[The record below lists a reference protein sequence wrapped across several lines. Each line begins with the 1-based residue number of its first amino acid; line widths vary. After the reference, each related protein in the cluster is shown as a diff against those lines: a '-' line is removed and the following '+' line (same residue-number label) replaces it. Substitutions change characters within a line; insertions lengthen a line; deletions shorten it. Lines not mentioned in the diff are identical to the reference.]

1 MDDLQILVKAVVDA
15 NSETALNSQ
24 LSSLVKSVAASH
36 EIKLKVVL
44 DDSSIKTAQSQLQAI
59 TKQASSASAGGKKG
73 STTALKV
80 FDPAQLEA
88 DGQRYFLSVQDIVA
102 RAQAEFSKLGKVDI
116 TNVFKD
122 AKGNIQSFSA
132 NVTKADG
139 VVERFNFNLAKIQQG
154 SKALK
159 GFVQSNSVL
168 SDKNAGTNLEQT
180 LNYLNRVDNKIAD
193 ITSKTLT
200 NSSKPLLGDMEQ
212 YNQYQTKLQEVQARI
227 QEIKSSTTTLSAEH
241 KREIDSMVADLQ
253 RYAKELQTSA
263 YAATDLKAN
272 TFSNQKAELQ
282 ATLETN
288 IKKWQNSGLFG
299 GDFKASV
306 EEAKAALDSALN
318 PQDLDNYRHRLTLL
332 QQQFKQMKLD
342 SGQANSVLDTERLN
356 TNIQSAQIRIQ
367 NLKQTYSS
375 FLSDPTLVSKWQQLF
390 DSSQMITSNKE
401 LTNLNAK
408 IRLFEQELI
417 QAGKHSHSLWSELSN
432 NVQKMASWMVLGGV
446 IAGIMRGVTGLYDAV
461 LELDSAMVELRKVT
475 DETDATY
482 DKFLSTAADKAVE
495 IGTSYS
501 DFVNSAAD
509 FARLGYDINDATNLA
524 EVANIYSVVG
534 DEIKDINTATSS
546 IVSTMKAFGIEA
558 SDAMII
564 VDKFNEVGNNFAIS
578 SGGIG
583 DAMQRSAASL
593 AAANNTIDESIALI
607 VAANNVIQDPD
618 VVGTMWKTVSMRIR
632 GAKTELE
639 EAGLETEF
647 MAEST
652 AKLRDEIKGLTNVK
666 GLGGF
671 DIMKDDKTF
680 KSTYDIILGI
690 SKVWKDMS
698 DIDQAA
704 LLELL
709 AGKRQGN
716 ALAAALTNMDDAV
729 KVLRTSVDAEGS
741 ALAEHEKWMDSIQAK
756 QQQFEA
762 QYQAFAN
769 AFVNSELIKGVYD
782 TGTGMLGWLTKLV
795 ETLGALPTLFAAI
808 TPFFNKMQLFK
819 TDTSKNW
826 LGTGTGFSFAWN
838 ANKIDIDGDIKL
850 LEDYNAKIQGLGTSV
865 NDLNQRQII
874 WNDTIGRGS
883 NSLKTAVHV
892 TDSATISSDA
902 YRTATQSASTSTVAL
917 GVASK
922 AAAIGV
928 NVLKTALNMLISFGI
943 GLAISALVSAI
954 SGLINKAKEARE
966 ASIEAGRAAVES
978 NANLLELASSYITL
992 SNAVEAGTGS
1002 QEELTSVQDEL
1013 IQYLKTQGIVVQN
1026 LAGDYDDLRAS
1037 IIGAAQEAMK
1047 TNISTALAGAAD
1059 SKEQAV
1065 KDLTRFYGGASS
1077 FSAAGDGT
1085 VEALNYLKDKGFS
1098 GISVGTEGGTFITPN
1113 STTWDLFS
1121 EASFDEVMENYHWL
1135 EDAMNAVREEFGRD
1149 NPVFEVLSD
1158 AYNDYHENLKDAISD
1173 IDNANKM
1180 IAQSWLLA
1188 AEAAGSPTSLDEFQT
1203 FRETIIQN
1211 LSEDQ
1216 DFDPDSSFDAEGIVD
1231 SLLSDNSQY
1240 RGLLS
1245 ALQEQEAITEQIYA
1259 KRREIVESLVP
1270 RNYENFEPGSSM
1282 QLLTMGDWGRETE
1295 EIREQLR
1302 SLSDEE
1308 LEVAYDVVVR
1318 QGATS
1323 WDDVT
1328 AALAEYNSEQ
1338 AVAKRHCEEL
1348 QNRLRGLWSSED
1360 FEDTKD
1366 ELIELAYS
1374 VDGITAENIKELASE
1389 SDILS
1394 AILQQDGMDAQF
1406 LAKILQSMAEG
1417 NDGLSLITEDALKLN
1432 QALFDMRKEFDEVT
1446 AAKSRYDS
1454 AMSVDEKDTNFK
1466 SYAEAFEELNNQF
1479 EAGTVNSNA
1488 FWAAAEYL
1496 FGDEQLSAW
1505 GWSEGLDTIY
1515 KKMKEIK
1522 PIFGDAESAGAGF
1535 IDTLYKLSK
1544 AGELV
1549 DDNGEKLLEIS
1560 RLSDGS
1566 YDFDIDTKNLDA
1578 LAEKLGITKEALVA
1592 CLQALSMWGDV
1603 NFYDLDE
1610 VAQTIR
1616 EIGLAADT
1624 VDGTAINAGRLT
1636 EQLLSLGKTSK
1647 EVHDILSA
1655 LQGLDGVTLLDV
1667 STDVDTLTGSL
1678 KNLGLATDDGVT
1690 ISINYEGFADLLASI
1705 GFTKDEAQTLIS
1717 KLGEADNISL
1727 SNANGEV
1734 KDVSDALE
1742 YIDTLTF
1749 DEVTSNLNDVTTA
1762 VENID
1767 ESSTDNAV
1775 SELNDVGTAAEQA
1788 ATKVYSI
1795 GTAIDAVNGR
1805 TVTVTYDVKKKS
1817 SILGGILGFAS
1828 GTKGAPGGDSLVGEE
1843 GPELVQSGRYAY
1855 LVGTNGAEIVNL
1867 NRGDRVY
1874 TADDTK
1880 RILNGRLSQG
1890 KLRGIIP
1897 SYAFGTINTGT
1908 NKTGSTG
1915 KYKDYQSSSKSGSKD
1930 GSSSGAPWGDELKY
1944 YKHLRSMEL
1953 LTDQEYYDKLDEL
1966 LSRYYANRESYIDDY
1981 RSLMEE
1987 AYQLA
1992 RTLADDWFNDKEHQ
2006 LFLMEK
2012 NDTSEEDQI
2021 AVYREMQNEAHRL
2034 AEEARKYGLDE
2045 NSDYIQSLQKQW
2057 WSYQDSIEDLYN
2069 AIFEKEVDARKN
2081 TLNLLNNQYGALD
2094 NNRNRNGMAEN
2105 LQRQL
2110 AEQTAIQEAAHK
2122 EAQRL
2127 RALGVDENDEAIQKC
2142 IDMWWDAYND
2152 IQDINSKIADN
2163 VLSVY
2168 DDFIERADDFD
2179 LWNSFDFTRVDY
2191 LKRKLK
2197 ETNRLYQEGI
2207 LNLKEYNELLREV
2220 GVEIYNEQKDALEE
2234 IIERTMDLIRQE
2246 TEDHIEALEDQID
2259 AFRKI
2264 IELKKESLR
2273 ASKDEDDYQAEVA
2286 KRVKEIADKQAK
2298 LAQLERDTS
2307 ASANAEKAKLA
2318 EELAELQNELAE
2330 YQADYAYNAQIDAL
2344 DREADAYEQSKNKE
2358 IDHLKSIVN
2367 SEVDLYNAA
2376 IARIDSDW
2384 EQLYADL
2391 MAWNEQY
2398 GDMIDGPESITTAWR
2413 TAKSAAEEYG
2423 SVLSALSGIKN
2434 NISYAEDQANN
2445 AAAADQA
2452 MRTIISE
2459 MYSNSIAH
2467 HSADAAG
2474 KKHLSDRNLELGA
2487 ALSQYGI
2494 YAVRG
2499 DDGVWYLDKVGGAQ
2513 LYDKYRKYTYHEGG
2527 VVGEDPKLKPN
2538 ELTALLEK
2546 GERVVTKAQN
2556 TRLLDLVKSGTDFI
2570 SGMIGRLSSASPVVS
2585 DVEKAITNNDNS
2597 DSSVTEGDIK
2607 QENHFHLEGVTEEN
2621 MKSFAEYYSS
2631 YTINKLIQGNR
2642 RKGLKNSIGSHM
2654 LRG

>member
-227 QEIKSSTTTLSAEH
+227 QEIKSLTTTLSAEH
-241 KREIDSMVADLQ
+241 KRKIDSMVADLQ

-356 TNIQSAQIRIQ
+356 TNIQSAQLRIQ

-482 DKFLSTAADKAVE
+482 DKFLSIAADKAVE

-546 IVSTMKAFGIEA
+546 IISTMKAFGIEA

-1002 QEELTSVQDEL
+1002 QEELASIQDEL
-1013 IQYLKTQGIVVQN
+1013 IQYLKTQGIAVQD
-1026 LAGDYDDLRAS
+1026 LAGDYDDLRGS
-1037 IIGAAQEAMK
+1037 IIAAAQEAMN
-1047 TNISTALAGAAD
+1047 TNISTALAGANE
-1059 SKEQAV
+1059 SKKQAV
-1065 KDLTRFYGGASS
+1065 KDAVSWLGTGAFTTNQADEIEILQWLYDNDYTRSYDILSLPNSDIWDISS
-1077 FSAAGDGT
+1077 QPSFDDLLENRKYAESIMNAIRIEFGDESAAFKW
-1085 VEALNYLKDKGFS
+1085 A
-1098 GISVGTEGGTFITPN
+1098 
-1113 STTWDLFS
+1113 
-1121 EASFDEVMENYHWL
+1121 
-1135 EDAMNAVREEFGRD
+1135 
-1149 NPVFEVLSD
+1149 SD
-1158 AYNDYHENLKDAISD
+1158 AYNDYNDILTDAISD

-1203 FRETIIQN
+1203 FRETVVKN
-1211 LSEDQ
+1211 LSGDQ
-1216 DFDPDSSFDAEGIVD
+1216 DFDSDGSFAAEDLVD
-1231 SLLSDNSQY
+1231 SLLSENTQY
-1240 RGLLS
+1240 RGMLS
-1245 ALQEQEAITEQIYA
+1245 ALKEREAITEQINEKKHAIA
-1259 KRREIVESLVP
+1259 KALSSEVV
-1270 RNYENFEPGSSM
+1270 GSSFDTVSKSTGESFTYIP
-1282 QLLTMGDWGRETE
+1282 QNQFDGYRAIRTLLED
-1295 EIREQLR
+1295 
-1302 SLSDEE
+1302 LSDEDLE
-1308 LEVAYDVVVR
+1308 LAYKVVVE

-1338 AVAKRHCEEL
+1338 AVAERHCEEL
-1348 QNRLRGLWSSED
+1348 RNRLKGLWSSED

-1366 ELIELAYS
+1366 ELIEMAHS
-1374 VDGITAENIKELASE
+1374 IDGITAENIKELASE
-1389 SDILS
+1389 SDALS
-1394 AILQQDGMDAQF
+1394 TILQQDGMDAQF
-1406 LAKILQSMAEG
+1406 LAKVLQSMAEG
-1417 NDGLSLITEDALKLN
+1417 NDGLALITEDALKLN
-1432 QALFDMRKEFDEVT
+1432 QTLFDMAKEFDEVT

-1535 IDTLYKLSK
+1535 VNTLYKLSE
-1544 AGELV
+1544 AGKLV

-1560 RLSDGS
+1560 KLSDGS

-1624 VDGTAINAGRLT
+1624 VDGTAVNAGRLT

-1667 STDVDTLTGSL
+1667 SADVDTLTGSL
-1678 KNLGLATDDGVT
+1678 KNLGLATEDGVT
-1690 ISINYEGFADLLASI
+1690 ISVNYEGFADLLASI

-1727 SNANGEV
+1727 ANANGEV

-1795 GTAIDAVNGR
+1795 GTAIDSVNGR

-1828 GTKGAPGGDSLVGEE
+1828 GTNGAPGGDSLVGEE

-2006 LFLMEK
+2006 LFLMGK

-2197 ETNRLYQEGI
+2197 EINRLYQEGI

-2273 ASKDEDDYQAEVA
+2273 ASKDEDDYQAGVA

-2330 YQADYAYNAQIDAL
+2330 YQADYGYNAQIDAL

-2494 YAVRG
+2494 SAVRG

-2513 LYDKYRKYTYHEGG
+2513 LYDKYRKYTYHDGG

>member
-546 IVSTMKAFGIEA
+546 IISTMKAFGIEA

-729 KVLRTSVDAEGS
+729 RVLRTSVDAEGS

-1002 QEELTSVQDEL
+1002 QEELAFIQDEL
-1013 IQYLKTQGIVVQN
+1013 IQYLKTQGIAVQD
-1026 LAGDYDDLRAS
+1026 LAGDYDDLRGS
-1037 IIGAAQEAMK
+1037 IIAAAQEAMN
-1047 TNISTALAGAAD
+1047 TNISTALAGANE
-1059 SKEQAV
+1059 SKKQAV
-1065 KDLTRFYGGASS
+1065 KDAVSLLGTGAFTTNQADEKEILQWLYDNDYTRSYDILSLPNSDIWDISS
-1077 FSAAGDGT
+1077 QPSFDDLLENRKYTESIMNAIRIEFGDESAAFKW
-1085 VEALNYLKDKGFS
+1085 A
-1098 GISVGTEGGTFITPN
+1098 
-1113 STTWDLFS
+1113 
-1121 EASFDEVMENYHWL
+1121 
-1135 EDAMNAVREEFGRD
+1135 
-1149 NPVFEVLSD
+1149 SD
-1158 AYNDYHENLKDAISD
+1158 AYNDYNDILTDAISD

-1203 FRETIIQN
+1203 FRETVVKN
-1211 LSEDQ
+1211 LSGDQ
-1216 DFDPDSSFDAEGIVD
+1216 DFDSDGSFAAEDLVD
-1231 SLLSDNSQY
+1231 SLLSENTQY
-1240 RGLLS
+1240 RGMLS
-1245 ALQEQEAITEQIYA
+1245 AFKEREAITEQINEKKHAIA
-1259 KRREIVESLVP
+1259 KALSSEVV
-1270 RNYENFEPGSSM
+1270 GSS
-1282 QLLTMGDWGRETE
+1282 
-1295 EIREQLR
+1295 
-1302 SLSDEE
+1302 
-1308 LEVAYDVVVR
+1308 
-1318 QGATS
+1318 
-1323 WDDVT
+1323 
-1328 AALAEYNSEQ
+1328 
-1338 AVAKRHCEEL
+1338 
-1348 QNRLRGLWSSED
+1348 
-1360 FEDTKD
+1360 FDTV
-1366 ELIELAYS
+1366 S
-1374 VDGITAENIKELASE
+1374 
-1389 SDILS
+1389 
-1394 AILQQDGMDAQF
+1394 
-1406 LAKILQSMAEG
+1406 
-1417 NDGLSLITEDALKLN
+1417 
-1432 QALFDMRKEFDEVT
+1432 
-1446 AAKSRYDS
+1446 KS
-1454 AMSVDEKDTNFK
+1454 T
-1466 SYAEAFEELNNQF
+1466 
-1479 EAGTVNSNA
+1479 G
-1488 FWAAAEYL
+1488 
-1496 FGDEQLSAW
+1496 
-1505 GWSEGLDTIY
+1505 
-1515 KKMKEIK
+1515 
-1522 PIFGDAESAGAGF
+1522 
-1535 IDTLYKLSK
+1535 
-1544 AGELV
+1544 
-1549 DDNGEKLLEIS
+1549 
-1560 RLSDGS
+1560 
-1566 YDFDIDTKNLDA
+1566 
-1578 LAEKLGITKEALVA
+1578 
-1592 CLQALSMWGDV
+1592 
-1603 NFYDLDE
+1603 
-1610 VAQTIR
+1610 
-1616 EIGLAADT
+1616 EIG
-1624 VDGTAINAGRLT
+1624 R
-1636 EQLLSLGKTSK
+1636 
-1647 EVHDILSA
+1647 
-1655 LQGLDGVTLLDV
+1655 
-1667 STDVDTLTGSL
+1667 
-1678 KNLGLATDDGVT
+1678 
-1690 ISINYEGFADLLASI
+1690 
-1705 GFTKDEAQTLIS
+1705 
-1717 KLGEADNISL
+1717 
-1727 SNANGEV
+1727 
-1734 KDVSDALE
+1734 
-1742 YIDTLTF
+1742 
-1749 DEVTSNLNDVTTA
+1749 
-1762 VENID
+1762 
-1767 ESSTDNAV
+1767 
-1775 SELNDVGTAAEQA
+1775 
-1788 ATKVYSI
+1788 
-1795 GTAIDAVNGR
+1795 
-1805 TVTVTYDVKKKS
+1805 
-1817 SILGGILGFAS
+1817 
-1828 GTKGAPGGDSLVGEE
+1828 
-1843 GPELVQSGRYAY
+1843 
-1855 LVGTNGAEIVNL
+1855 
-1867 NRGDRVY
+1867 
-1874 TADDTK
+1874 
-1880 RILNGRLSQG
+1880 
-1890 KLRGIIP
+1890 
-1897 SYAFGTINTGT
+1897 
-1908 NKTGSTG
+1908 
-1915 KYKDYQSSSKSGSKD
+1915 
-1930 GSSSGAPWGDELKY
+1930 
-1944 YKHLRSMEL
+1944 
-1953 LTDQEYYDKLDEL
+1953 
-1966 LSRYYANRESYIDDY
+1966 
-1981 RSLMEE
+1981 
-1987 AYQLA
+1987 
-1992 RTLADDWFNDKEHQ
+1992 
-2006 LFLMEK
+2006 
-2012 NDTSEEDQI
+2012 
-2021 AVYREMQNEAHRL
+2021 AH
-2034 AEEARKYGLDE
+2034 
-2045 NSDYIQSLQKQW
+2045 
-2057 WSYQDSIEDLYN
+2057 
-2069 AIFEKEVDARKN
+2069 V
-2081 TLNLLNNQYGALD
+2081 
-2094 NNRNRNGMAEN
+2094 
-2105 LQRQL
+2105 
-2110 AEQTAIQEAAHK
+2110 
-2122 EAQRL
+2122 
-2127 RALGVDENDEAIQKC
+2127 
-2142 IDMWWDAYND
+2142 
-2152 IQDINSKIADN
+2152 
-2163 VLSVY
+2163 
-2168 DDFIERADDFD
+2168 
-2179 LWNSFDFTRVDY
+2179 
-2191 LKRKLK
+2191 
-2197 ETNRLYQEGI
+2197 
-2207 LNLKEYNELLREV
+2207 
-2220 GVEIYNEQKDALEE
+2220 
-2234 IIERTMDLIRQE
+2234 
-2246 TEDHIEALEDQID
+2246 
-2259 AFRKI
+2259 
-2264 IELKKESLR
+2264 
-2273 ASKDEDDYQAEVA
+2273 
-2286 KRVKEIADKQAK
+2286 
-2298 LAQLERDTS
+2298 
-2307 ASANAEKAKLA
+2307 
-2318 EELAELQNELAE
+2318 
-2330 YQADYAYNAQIDAL
+2330 
-2344 DREADAYEQSKNKE
+2344 
-2358 IDHLKSIVN
+2358 
-2367 SEVDLYNAA
+2367 
-2376 IARIDSDW
+2376 
-2384 EQLYADL
+2384 
-2391 MAWNEQY
+2391 
-2398 GDMIDGPESITTAWR
+2398 
-2413 TAKSAAEEYG
+2413 
-2423 SVLSALSGIKN
+2423 
-2434 NISYAEDQANN
+2434 
-2445 AAAADQA
+2445 
-2452 MRTIISE
+2452 
-2459 MYSNSIAH
+2459 
-2467 HSADAAG
+2467 
-2474 KKHLSDRNLELGA
+2474 
-2487 ALSQYGI
+2487 
-2494 YAVRG
+2494 
-2499 DDGVWYLDKVGGAQ
+2499 
-2513 LYDKYRKYTYHEGG
+2513 
-2527 VVGEDPKLKPN
+2527 
-2538 ELTALLEK
+2538 
-2546 GERVVTKAQN
+2546 
-2556 TRLLDLVKSGTDFI
+2556 
-2570 SGMIGRLSSASPVVS
+2570 
-2585 DVEKAITNNDNS
+2585 
-2597 DSSVTEGDIK
+2597 
-2607 QENHFHLEGVTEEN
+2607 
-2621 MKSFAEYYSS
+2621 
-2631 YTINKLIQGNR
+2631 
-2642 RKGLKNSIGSHM
+2642 
-2654 LRG
+2654 

>member
-546 IVSTMKAFGIEA
+546 IISTMKAFGIEA

-639 EAGLETEF
+639 EADLETEF

-729 KVLRTSVDAEGS
+729 RVLRTSVDAEGS

-1002 QEELTSVQDEL
+1002 QEELASIQDEL
-1013 IQYLKTQGIVVQN
+1013 IQYLKTQGIAVQD
-1026 LAGDYDDLRAS
+1026 LAGDYDDLRGS
-1037 IIGAAQEAMK
+1037 IIAAAQEAMN
-1047 TNISTALAGAAD
+1047 TNISTALAGANE
-1059 SKEQAV
+1059 SKKQAV
-1065 KDLTRFYGGASS
+1065 KDAVSWLGTGAFTTNQADEKEILQWLYDNDYTRSYDILSLPNSDIWDISS
-1077 FSAAGDGT
+1077 QPSFDDLLENRKYTESIMNAIRIEFGDESAAFKW
-1085 VEALNYLKDKGFS
+1085 A
-1098 GISVGTEGGTFITPN
+1098 
-1113 STTWDLFS
+1113 
-1121 EASFDEVMENYHWL
+1121 
-1135 EDAMNAVREEFGRD
+1135 
-1149 NPVFEVLSD
+1149 SD
-1158 AYNDYHENLKDAISD
+1158 AYNDYNDILTDAISD

-1203 FRETIIQN
+1203 FRETVVKN
-1211 LSEDQ
+1211 LSGDQ
-1216 DFDPDSSFDAEGIVD
+1216 DFDSDGSFAAEDLVD
-1231 SLLSDNSQY
+1231 SLLFENTQY
-1240 RGLLS
+1240 RGMLS
-1245 ALQEQEAITEQIYA
+1245 AFKKREAITEQINEKKHAIA
-1259 KRREIVESLVP
+1259 KALSSEVV
-1270 RNYENFEPGSSM
+1270 GSSFDTVSKSTGESFTYIP
-1282 QLLTMGDWGRETE
+1282 QNQFDGYRAIRTLLED
-1295 EIREQLR
+1295 
-1302 SLSDEE
+1302 LSDEDLE
-1308 LEVAYDVVVR
+1308 LAYKVVVE

-1338 AVAKRHCEEL
+1338 AVAERHCEEL
-1348 QNRLRGLWSSED
+1348 RNRLKGLWSSED

-1366 ELIELAYS
+1366 ELIEMAHS
-1374 VDGITAENIKELASE
+1374 IDGITAENIKELASE
-1389 SDILS
+1389 SNALS
-1394 AILQQDGMDAQF
+1394 TILQQDGMDAQF
-1406 LAKILQSMAEG
+1406 LAKVLQSMAEG
-1417 NDGLSLITEDALKLN
+1417 NDGLALITEDALKLN
-1432 QALFDMRKEFDEVT
+1432 QTLFDMAKEFDEVT

-1535 IDTLYKLSK
+1535 VNTLYKLSE
-1544 AGELV
+1544 AGKLV

-1560 RLSDGS
+1560 KLSDGS

-1624 VDGTAINAGRLT
+1624 VDGTAVNAGRLT

-1667 STDVDTLTGSL
+1667 SADVDTLTGSL
-1678 KNLGLATDDGVT
+1678 KNLGLATEDGVT
-1690 ISINYEGFADLLASI
+1690 ISVNYEGFADLLASI

-1727 SNANGEV
+1727 ANANGEV

-1795 GTAIDAVNGR
+1795 GTAIDSVNGR

-1828 GTKGAPGGDSLVGEE
+1828 GTNGAPGGDSLVGEE

-1915 KYKDYQSSSKSGSKD
+1915 KYKDYQSSPKSGSKD

-2006 LFLMEK
+2006 LFLMGK

-2021 AVYREMQNEAHRL
+2021 AVYHEMQNEAHRL

-2197 ETNRLYQEGI
+2197 EINRLYQEGI

-2273 ASKDEDDYQAEVA
+2273 ASKDEDDYQTEVA

>member
-36 EIKLKVVL
+36 EIKLRVVL

-73 STTALKV
+73 ATSALKV

-88 DGQRYFLSVQDIVA
+88 DGQRYFLSVQNIVA

-159 GFVQSNSVL
+159 GFVQSNSIL

-212 YNQYQTKLQEVQARI
+212 YTQYQTKLQEVQTRI

-272 TFSNQKAELQ
+272 TFANQKAELQ

-356 TNIQSAQIRIQ
+356 TNIQSAQLRIQ
-367 NLKQTYSS
+367 NLRQTYSS
-375 FLSDPTLVSKWQQLF
+375 FLSDPTLVNKWQQLF

-417 QAGKHSHSLWSELSN
+417 QAGKHSRSLWSELSN

-461 LELDSAMVELRKVT
+461 LDLDSAMVELKKVT

-482 DKFLSTAADKAVE
+482 NKFLSTAADKAVE

-546 IVSTMKAFGIEA
+546 IISTMKAFGIEA

-729 KVLRTSVDAEGS
+729 KVLKTSVDAEGS

-782 TGTGMLGWLTKLV
+782 AGTGILGWLTKLT

-808 TPFFNKMQLFK
+808 TPFFNKMQLFR

-865 NDLNQRQII
+865 TDLNQRQII

-892 TDSATISSDA
+892 TDTATVSAKT
-902 YRTATQSASTSTVAL
+902 YRNATQSASASTSAL
-917 GVASK
+917 GIASK

-992 SNAVEAGTGS
+992 SNAVAAGTGS
-1002 QEELTSVQDEL
+1002 QEELASIQDEL
-1013 IQYLKTQGIVVQN
+1013 IQYLKTQGIAVQD
-1026 LAGDYDDLRAS
+1026 LAGDYDDLRGS
-1037 IIGAAQEAMK
+1037 IIAAAQEAMN
-1047 TNISTALAGAAD
+1047 TNISTALAGANE
-1059 SKEQAV
+1059 SKKQAV
-1065 KDLTRFYGGASS
+1065 KDAVSWLGTGEFTTNQADEKEILQWLYDNDYTRSHDILS
-1077 FSAAGDGT
+1077 
-1085 VEALNYLKDKGFS
+1085 L
-1098 GISVGTEGGTFITPN
+1098 PN
-1113 STTWDLFS
+1113 SDIWDIS
-1121 EASFDEVMENYHWL
+1121 SQPSFDELVENRKYA
-1135 EDAMNAVREEFGRD
+1135 ESVMNAIRIEFGD
-1149 NPVFEVLSD
+1149 ESAAFKWASD
-1158 AYNDYHENLKDAISD
+1158 AYNNYNDILKDAISD

-1203 FRETIIQN
+1203 FRETIIN
-1211 LSEDQ
+1211 NLENDKDFIPDGSFTVENLVDNVLSE
-1216 DFDPDSSFDAEGIVD
+1216 
-1231 SLLSDNSQY
+1231 NTQY
-1240 RGLLS
+1240 RGMLS
-1245 ALQEQEAITEQIYA
+1245 ALQEREVIAEQIRD
-1259 KRREIVESLVP
+1259 KQNKIVEALVP
-1270 RNYENFEPGSSM
+1270 KNYQDLEPGTSVH
-1282 QLLTMGDWGRETE
+1282 LLALGAWGREAE
-1295 EIREQLR
+1295 EIREKLR
-1302 SLSDEE
+1302 ALSDEE
-1308 LEVAYDVVVR
+1308 FEVAYDVVVN

-1323 WDDVT
+1323 WDEVT

-1338 AVAKRHCEEL
+1338 AVAERHCEEL
-1348 QNRLRGLWSSED
+1348 RNRLKGLWNSED

-1366 ELIELAYS
+1366 ELIELAHS
-1374 VDGITAENIKELASE
+1374 VDGITVENIKELASE
-1389 SDILS
+1389 SDALS

-1535 IDTLYKLSK
+1535 IDTLYKLSE
-1544 AGELV
+1544 AGKLV

-1560 RLSDGS
+1560 KLSDGS
-1566 YDFDIDTKNLDA
+1566 YDFDIDTKNLDT

-1667 STDVDTLTGSL
+1667 SADVDTLTGSL
-1678 KNLGLATDDGVT
+1678 KNLGLATEDGVT

-1727 SNANGEV
+1727 ANANGEV

-1762 VENID
+1762 VGDIN

-1775 SELNDVGTAAEQA
+1775 SELNDVGTAAEKA

-1795 GTAIDAVNGR
+1795 GTAIDAINGR
-1805 TVTVTYDVKKKS
+1805 TVTVTYDVKKKN

-1855 LVGTNGAEIVNL
+1855 LVGTNGAEIVKL
-1867 NRGDRVY
+1867 SRGDRVY
-1874 TADDTK
+1874 PADETK
-1880 RILNGRLSQG
+1880 RILNGRMPQG
-1890 KLRGIIP
+1890 KLQGTIP
-1897 SYAFGTINTGT
+1897 SYAFGTVNTGTGKTGKTGT
-1908 NKTGSTG
+1908 NK
-1915 KYKDYQSSSKSGSKD
+1915 DYQSDSKGSGNS
-1930 GSSSGAPWGDELKY
+1930 SSSGAPWSDELKY

-1966 LSRYYANRESYIDDY
+1966 LSRYYDNRESYIDEY

-1987 AYQLA
+1987 TYQLA

-2006 LFLMEK
+2006 LFLMGK
-2012 NDTSEEDQI
+2012 NNASEEDQV

-2045 NSDYIQSLQKQW
+2045 NSDYIQALQKQW

-2069 AIFEKEVDARKN
+2069 TIFEKEVDARNN

-2094 NNRNRNGMAEN
+2094 NNRSRDAMTEN

-2110 AEQTAIQEAAHK
+2110 AEQRAIQEAAHK

-2197 ETNRLYQEGI
+2197 EINRLYQEGI
-2207 LNLKEYNELLREV
+2207 LNLKDYNALLREV
-2220 GVEIYNEQKDALEE
+2220 GVEIYKEQKDALEE

-2246 TEDHIEALEDQID
+2246 TEDHIDALEDQID

-2273 ASKDEDDYQAEVA
+2273 ASKDEDDYQAGVA

-2307 ASANAEKAKLA
+2307 ASTNAEKAKLA

-2330 YQADYAYNAQIDAL
+2330 YQADYSYNAQIDAL

-2358 IDHLKSIVN
+2358 IDYLKSTLA

-2376 IARIDSDW
+2376 IARIDSGW
-2384 EQLYADL
+2384 EQLYVDL
-2391 MAWNEQY
+2391 MAWNEQH
-2398 GDMIDGPESITTAWR
+2398 GDMIDGPDSITTAWR
-2413 TAKSAAEEYG
+2413 TAKAAAEEYG
-2423 SVLSALSGIKN
+2423 SVLSALSGIKGS
-2434 NISYAEDQANN
+2434 ISDIEDQTINGAITE
-2445 AAAADQA
+2445 QA

-2474 KKHLSDRNLELGA
+2474 KKRLSDRNLELGA
-2487 ALSQYGI
+2487 ALSQFGI
-2494 YAVRG
+2494 SAVRG

-2513 LYDKYRKYTYHEGG
+2513 LYDKYRKYTYHDGG

-2546 GERVVTKAQN
+2546 GERVVSKVQN
-2556 TRLLDLVKSGTDFI
+2556 ARLLDLVKSGTDFI

-2585 DVEKAITNNDNS
+2585 DVEKSITNNDNT
-2597 DSSVTEGDIK
+2597 DSSITEGDIT
-2607 QENHFHLEGVTEEN
+2607 QENHFHLEGITEEN
-2621 MKSFAEYYSS
+2621 MKSYAEYYSS
-2631 YTINKLIQGNR
+2631 YTINRLISAKKK
-2642 RKGLKNSIGSHM
+2642 KGLKNSIGSHM